1 MEFIIL
7 TNWEAEAPF
16 PFRKKA
22 GHLFRKKCQI
32 SELQL
37 NINKTSRELELS
49 TKHSFKAFIMI
60 IIITPVTEET
70 HCAVFHSINVLSTI
84 KFS

>member
-7 TNWEAEAPF
+7 TNWEVEALSLL
-16 PFRKKA
+16 RKKA
-22 GHLFRKKCQI
+22 GQLSRKKSHI

-37 NINKTSRELELS
+37 NIIKTSRELELS
-49 TKHSFKAFIMI
+49 RKCSLKAFIMI

-70 HCAVFHSINVLSTI
+70 HCAVLHSINVL
-84 KFS
+84 